1 MHNDELVQALSL
13 PAKPTLADDVVE
25 RVRNAILS
33 GQLAPE
39 ARLSEAMLSK
49 LMGVS
54 RGPVREALVRLER
67 RIGRL
72 RPNWAG

>member
-25 RVRNAILS
+25 RVRNVILP
-33 GQLAPE
+33 GRIGAR
-39 ARLSEAMLSK
+39 ARLSEAVLSK

-54 RGPVREALVRLER
+54 RGPVREAL
-67 RIGRL
+67 
-72 RPNWAG
+72 AC